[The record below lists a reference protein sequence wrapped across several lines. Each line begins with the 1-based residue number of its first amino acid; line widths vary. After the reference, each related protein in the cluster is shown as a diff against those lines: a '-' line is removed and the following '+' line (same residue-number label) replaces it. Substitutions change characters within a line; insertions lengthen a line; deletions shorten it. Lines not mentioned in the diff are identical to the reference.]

1 MVIKLLRV
9 KMSKEMHKHLTSDI
23 LSINLLK
30 AKHYISRIID
40 LHLPSMSHL
49 RPNTCYSYKNESNQF
64 PS

>member
-1 MVIKLLRV
+1 
-9 KMSKEMHKHLTSDI
+9 MSKEMHKHLTSDI

-30 AKHYISRIID
+30 AEHNISRIID